1 MRSLRLS
8 HDPQLKRAESSNPL
22 LSQGAKGA
30 GVAILQDLLADLGCK
45 FVRTF
50 AHGRADGIFGPETL
64 AAVKQFQTR
73 AGLRADGIVG
83 PRTLTAL
90 DDAIRR
96 DDRLERRSGP
106 HKAGSGYW

>member
-8 HDPQLKRAESSNPL
+8 RDPQLQRAESRNPL
-22 LSQGAKGA
+22 LSQGATGS

-45 FVRTF
+45 FVKSF
-50 AHGRADGIFGPETL
+50 PHGRADGIFGPETL

-73 AGLRADGIVG
+73 AGLRVDGIVG

-90 DDAIRR
+90 DDAIGR
-96 DDRLERRSGP
+96 DDRLERRAGP
-106 HKAGSGYW
+106 HKARSGYW